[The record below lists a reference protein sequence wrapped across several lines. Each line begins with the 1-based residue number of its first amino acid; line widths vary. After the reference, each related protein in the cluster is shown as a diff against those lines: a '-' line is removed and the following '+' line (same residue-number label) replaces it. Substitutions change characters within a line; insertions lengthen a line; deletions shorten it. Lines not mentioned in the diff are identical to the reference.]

1 MAPATETS
9 ARAAGCA
16 SAAAQTRSSDSRTP
30 PPATLATANNVMKPQ
45 LVCRACASSSY
56 SIPAIHS
63 PARDV
68 KGALPDAPT
77 PASLCFERAAQDAS
91 RVVDQLLSSAKL
103 SLAVRDTSTEGH

>member
-1 MAPATETS
+1 MHLRPRRPDLLTP
-9 ARAAGCA
+9 R
-16 SAAAQTRSSDSRTP
+16 RP
-30 PPATLATANNVMKPQ
+30 PPLQTANRVMMPK
-45 LVCRACASSSY
+45 LVCRACASSNY

-68 KGALPDAPT
+68 RDALPDAPT

-103 SLAVRDTSTEGH
+103 SLAVRATATECRR